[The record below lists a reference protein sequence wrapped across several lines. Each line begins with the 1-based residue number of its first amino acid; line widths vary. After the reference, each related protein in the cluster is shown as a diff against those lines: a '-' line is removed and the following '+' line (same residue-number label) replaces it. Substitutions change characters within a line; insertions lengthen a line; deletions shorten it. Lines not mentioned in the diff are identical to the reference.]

1 MNTGRNFSITER
13 QSRFV
18 DAQVEAGRH
27 ASASEVVR
35 EALRRYEDD
44 LAAEHAAVAALEA
57 VAAEGAAAIAAGDF
71 ALAATAEEARALFAT
86 VGREAAADDDGD
98 GQRAA

>member
-18 DAQVEAGRH
+18 DAQVEVGRH

-44 LAAEHAAVAALEA
+44 LAAERAAVAALEA
-57 VAAEGAAAIAAGDF
+57 VAADGAAAIAAGDF
-71 ALAATAEEARALFAT
+71 ALVATAEEARALFAT
-86 VGREAAADDDGD
+86 VGRAAADDDGD